1 MTFSFNLKQLSLT
14 QRNVIIAVWLVITCN
29 MAFFH
34 QLSSLT
40 PYDGWRAG
48 VFLIA
53 TGVMLTAYF
62 ATFLQL
68 VTWGPLARPIQS
80 FLLLGSALTAY
91 FMTTYGVGIDA
102 GQIQNMM
109 ETDPNEVMDLLTGQ
123 MLAYVLF
130 IAGLPMI
137 WLWSTPSP
145 KLRWQ
150 KSLRNKI
157 VAVLAG
163 LISILALAGWHY
175 ADYAS
180 TFREHR
186 ELRYLITPHN
196 YLAGLKRYYSK
207 LAAPTNM
214 PLLRYGEDATR
225 IKSTAVKPTLFVFVL
240 GETAR
245 AESFGLNG
253 YVRNTTP
260 ETSKREAIN
269 FPNVSSCGTATAI
282 SVPCLFSGMTRADY
296 DSKLASHR
304 EGMLDI
310 LQRAGYAVTWIDN
323 NSGCKGT
330 CDRVHSVPLLEEKR
344 AQWCQDG
351 ECKDDLLADTF
362 SDYISRAHVG
372 DRVVVLHQEGSHG
385 PAYYRRYPDSFKRF
399 TPTCDSNT
407 LQSCTQQQVIN
418 TYDNTIA
425 YTDHILGRI
434 IDTLK
439 GQDDRY
445 RTMMVYVSDHG
456 ESTGEHGLYLHGAP
470 YLFAP
475 SQQTHVPMLAWI
487 SPSFQKHGPRA
498 ACLAEQ
504 AQKPQSHD
512 TIFHSFLGLL
522 GVKTAVYNASLDWSA
537 ACPRR

>member
-1 MTFSFNLKQLSLT
+1 MTFNVGLNKLNLA
-14 QRNVIIAVWLVITCN
+14 QRNVVIAAWLVITCN
-29 MAFFH
+29 TAFFH
-34 QLSSLT
+34 HLSSLT

-48 VFLIA
+48 VFFVA
-53 TGVMLTAYF
+53 TGAMLTAYF
-62 ATFLQL
+62 ATFLHL
-68 VTWGPLARPIQS
+68 VTWGALARPIQS

-109 ETDPNEVMDLLTGQ
+109 ETDSNEVMDLLTGQ

-130 IAGLPMI
+130 IAGLPML
-137 WLWSTPSP
+137 WLWSVPIP
-145 KLRWQ
+145 KLRWRQ
-150 KSLRNKI
+150 NLRNKI
-157 VAVLAG
+157 VAVAAG
-163 LISILALAGWHY
+163 LITILALAGWHY

-196 YLAGLKRYYSK
+196 YLAGLKHYYSK
-207 LAAPTNM
+207 LATPTNM

-225 IKSTAVKPTLFVFVL
+225 IKSIAEKPTLFVFVL

-253 YVRNTTP
+253 YARATTP
-260 ETSKREAIN
+260 ETRKRGVIN
-269 FPNVSSCGTATAI
+269 FPHVSSCGTATAI
-282 SVPCLFSGMTRADY
+282 SVPCLFSGMARADF
-296 DSKLASHR
+296 DPKLASHR

-330 CDRVHSVPLLEEKR
+330 CDRVHSVPLLVKKK

-362 SDYISRAHVG
+362 ADYISRAHVG

-399 TPTCDSNT
+399 TPTCDSNA
-407 LQSCTQQQVIN
+407 LQSCTQQQVVN
-418 TYDNTIA
+418 TYDNTIV

-439 GQDDRY
+439 DQNDRY
-445 RTMMVYVSDHG
+445 QTAMVYISDHG

-470 YLFAP
+470 YMFAP
-475 SQQTHVPMLAWI
+475 SQQTHVAMMAWL
-487 SPSFQKHGPRA
+487 SPAFQKNGPSA
-498 ACLAEQ
+498 SCINEQ
-504 AQKPQSHD
+504 AQMPQSHA
-512 TIFHSFLGLL
+512 TAFHSFLGLL
-522 GVKTAVYNASLDWSA
+522 HVKTTVYNAALDWSA
-537 ACPRR
+537 ACQRR

>member
-1 MTFSFNLKQLSLT
+1 MSVISRLKNLNLS
-14 QRNVIIAVWLVITCN
+14 QRNIVIAAWLVLSCN
-29 MAFFH
+29 AAFFH
-34 QLSSLT
+34 ALSALT

-48 VFLIA
+48 VFFAA
-53 TGVMLTAYF
+53 TGALLIAYF

-68 VTWGPLARPIQS
+68 ITWGSFARPVQS
-80 FLLLGSALTAY
+80 FLLLASALTAY
-91 FMTTYGVGIDA
+91 FMMTYGVGIDA

-109 ETDPNEVMDLLTGQ
+109 ETDVNEVFDLLSLRL
-123 MLAYVLF
+123 LAYMLL
-130 IAGLPMI
+130 IAGLPLF
-137 WLWSTPSP
+137 WLWSMPAATMSW
-145 KLRWQ
+145 KQ
-150 KSLRNKI
+150 TLRNKLI
-157 VAVLAG
+157 AVVLG
-163 LISILALAGWHY
+163 LVSMLALAGWHY

-186 ELRYLITPHN
+186 ELRYLIVPHN
-196 YLAGLKRYYSK
+196 YIAGLKRYYSK
-207 LAAPTNM
+207 IVTAPDM
-214 PLLRYGEDATR
+214 PLQHYGEDATR
-225 IKSTAVKPTLFVFVL
+225 VYSSAKKPTLFVFVL

-253 YVRNTTP
+253 YGRNTTP
-260 ETSKREAIN
+260 ELRKRSVIN
-269 FPNVSSCGTATAI
+269 FPQVSSCGTATAV

-296 DSKLASHR
+296 DPQLASHR
-304 EGMLDI
+304 EGLLDI

-323 NSGCKGT
+323 NSGCKGA
-330 CDRVHSVPLLEEKR
+330 CDRINNVPLLAAEKAR
-344 AQWCQDG
+344 WCHDG
-351 ECKDDLLADTF
+351 ECQDDLLADTF
-362 SDYISRAHVG
+362 ANYISRATLS

-385 PAYYRRYPDSFKRF
+385 PAYYRRYPDAFKRF
-399 TPTCDSNT
+399 TPTCDSNA

-418 TYDNTIA
+418 SYDNTIA
-425 YTDHILGRI
+425 YTDHVLGRI

-445 RTMMVYVSDHG
+445 QTVMVYAADHG

-475 SQQTHVPMLAWI
+475 SQQTHVPMLAWL

-498 ACLAEQ
+498 NCLAEQ

-522 GVKTAVYNASLDWSA
+522 DVKTAVYNATLDWSA
-537 ACPRR
+537 ACQR